1 MIELSILHQQLLNA
15 AANLDEQL
23 CDLIELRQR
32 LKKTLS
38 ARYHDQKLER
48 APAPDVSSAARS
60 TINPCRPSALEGME
74 SLMAFGKIKNRL
86 AMLLL
91 LVAIAAMTGAWVYAV
106 AWFALK
112 LIHWSFA

>member
-15 AANLDEQL
+15 AENLDEQL

-38 ARYHDQKLER
+38 ARYHNQKTRTR
-48 APAPDVSSAARS
+48 ARALTSLQRRGRRS
-60 TINPCRPSALEGME
+60 TMQTLGFTGNGKPDGFR
-74 SLMAFGKIKNRL
+74 KIKNRL
-86 AMLLL
+86 AMVLLL
-91 LVAIAAMTGAWVYAV
+91 IAIAAMTGAWVYAV